1 MAFIIKK
8 KGKYF
13 ELVENKRINWIHKR
27 RLLYYMGTKLIIPS
41 SILEIFKISD
51 DNIARLK
58 LKYQYLVIMERS

>member
-8 KGKYF
+8 KSKYF
-13 ELVENKRINWIHKR
+13 ELVDNQRINGIHKR

-41 SILEIFKISD
+41 YIFKKFKISE

-58 LKYQYLVIMERS
+58 LKHQYLKII

>member
-41 SILEIFKISD
+41 SILEKFKISD